1 MSAVLTKEQESAR
14 NILETFARY
23 GVRKTSMEEIANAA
37 GVSRQSIYKKFGSKT
52 RCHEWTIDTYL
63 SVMYGRIFAALTNDQ
78 QPPMQTLHQVFDI
91 FIGDAIEIVSNPHG
105 TEILD
110 DVFQSEKCSGDD
122 WPLRL
127 KTRLA
132 DFLARHNL
140 VSSEHADGIAFTLIA
155 AGKGLLL
162 EESSRDQFLKEMSII
177 IDSVVAVKN

>member
-1 MSAVLTKEQESAR
+1 MLTKEQESAR
-14 NILETFARY
+14 SILETFARY
-23 GVRKTSMEEIANAA
+23 GVRKTSMEEIASAV
-37 GVSRQSIYKKFGSKT
+37 GVSRQSIYKRFGSKK

-63 SVMYGRIFAALTNDQ
+63 SVMYGRIFEALSNDH
-78 QPPMQTLHQVFDI
+78 QPPLQTLTQVFDI

-122 WPLRL
+122 WVLRL

-132 DFLARHNL
+132 DFLMRHQL
-140 VSSEHADGIAFTLIA
+140 VPNEFADGIAFTLIA

-162 EESSRDQFLKEMSII
+162 EGSSRNQFLKEMSII
-177 IDSVVAVKN
+177 IDSVVAVRT